1 MSYSSRTKPHPF
13 KRALIS
19 GLLTVSLTGVF
30 TLAATLGT
38 TPPAFAAPASAT
50 VSTPT
55 VNLIIDG
62 RTITAEPA
70 PMIRNDRTVVP
81 LRVVSES
88 LGAEVTWNAADRSV
102 LIEKGSRR
110 ILLRID
116 RSLVDYTFDGQKH
129 YQLSDVQPF
138 IHQDRTFVPLR
149 LISNALGVGIEWDGA
164 TRTVRV
170 DSSKN
175 ADLETFFNIKL
186 TSVKT
191 NALIQGTTDLQASFT
206 AQPPASVE
214 KINYLLVDPATGKG
228 LVIAQGS
235 DLTAAYTWQ
244 PKIRD
249 QGSRILAT
257 ALYDAAGRFLGGDA
271 LPVTVSLSPA
281 AALQVTGPVV
291 GQPAIGQISLSTRLN
306 FGAAYVKYDIVHQA
320 SGKVFQTD
328 VQDPLGTFTW
338 TPTMEFNGVVEITA
352 TAYDQKHQA
361 YPSQSQTLTVDVPR
375 QLSLGGVKSSQTI
388 NAPVSLIAV
397 RNFDAMATEYILRN
411 PATGQQEVLAQIP
424 YGAYTW
430 FPGLDYSGSSELLV
444 RVQSMDGEWFESAPV
459 PVTLSGSNRLLLRG
473 AGPNQVITTA
483 VPAKLSTVANFEYTE
498 LRYVMTHAGTGAQ
511 KTLATLQG
519 GTGMVSDPQA
529 QPAAQSST
537 EFTYTP
543 APGDDGL
550 WKLKAVTKT
559 TSGEAVETDVV
570 NVTVYTGKLYGPQP
584 IIEKSKFLSFA
595 SSLAVNDFR
604 ESGMSAALQTAQ
616 AILETGWGQSVP
628 VDKYTGRLSSNLF
641 GIKGTGPAGSVVSN
655 TWEEYN
661 GVAFRVDASFR
672 AYYSA
677 NESWADHKRF
687 LLTGTRY
694 APFRTV
700 MFDSSLG
707 AWALK
712 RAGYATDSKY
722 PVKLMDLIETYQLY
736 KLDEVDL

>member
-1 MSYSSRTKPHPF
+1 MSYSSISKPHPF

-19 GLLTVSLTGVF
+19 GLLTASLTGALA
-30 TLAATLGT
+30 LAASLGI
-38 TPPAFAAPASAT
+38 TPPAFAAT
-50 VSTPT
+50 VNTANSTPT
-55 VNLIIDG
+55 VTLIIDD
-62 RTITAEPA
+62 RTITADPA

-116 RSLVDYTFDGQKH
+116 RSLVDYTLDGQKY
-129 YQLSDVQPF
+129 YQFSDVQPF

-149 LISNALGVGIEWDGA
+149 LISNALGVSIDWEGS

-170 DSSKN
+170 DSNKS
-175 ADLETFFNIKL
+175 ADLEAFFDIKL
-186 TSVKT
+186 TSVKA
-191 NALIQGTTDLQASFT
+191 NALIQGTTDLQASFA
-206 AQPPASVE
+206 AQPPASAE

-244 PKIRD
+244 PKIQD

-281 AALQVTGPVV
+281 AALQVTGPAV
-291 GQPAIGQISLSTRLN
+291 GQPAIGQVSLSTRLN
-306 FGAAYVKYDIVHQA
+306 FGAAYVKYEIVHQA

-338 TPTMEFNGVVEITA
+338 TPTMEFNGVVEIKA

-361 YPSQSQTLTVDVPR
+361 YPSQSQTLTVEVPR
-375 QLSLGGVKSSQTI
+375 QLSLGGVKAGQTI
-388 NAPVSLIAV
+388 NGPVSLIAV
-397 RNFDAMATEYILRN
+397 RNFDAKATEYILLD
-411 PATGQQEVLAQIP
+411 PASGQQEYLARIP

-430 FPGLDYSGSSELLV
+430 FPGLDYSGSRELLV
-444 RVQSMDGEWFESAPV
+444 RVQSMDGAWFESASV
-459 PVTLSGSNRLLLRG
+459 PVTLSGSNRMLLRG
-473 AGPNQVITTA
+473 AGPNQVITTT
-483 VPAKLSTVANFEYTE
+483 VPAKLSSVANFEYTE
-498 LRYVMTHAGTGAQ
+498 LRYVMTHAATGAQ
-511 KTLATLQG
+511 KILATLQSG
-519 GTGMVSDPQA
+519 AGIASDPQV
-529 QPAAQSST
+529 AQSST

-543 APGDDGL
+543 AQGDDGL
-550 WKLKAVTKT
+550 WKLKAVAKT
-559 TSGEAVETDVV
+559 ASGEAVETDPV
-570 NVTVYTGKLYGPQP
+570 NVIVYTGKLYGPQP
-584 IIEKSKFLSFA
+584 IIEKSKFLGFA

-687 LLTGTRY
+687 LLTGARY
-694 APFRTV
+694 EPFRTV

-722 PVKLMDLIETYQLY
+722 PVKLMDLIETYQLI

>member
-1 MSYSSRTKPHPF
+1 
-13 KRALIS
+13 
-19 GLLTVSLTGVF
+19 
-30 TLAATLGT
+30 
-38 TPPAFAAPASAT
+38 
-50 VSTPT
+50 
-55 VNLIIDG
+55 
-62 RTITAEPA
+62 
-70 PMIRNDRTVVP
+70 MIRNDRTVVP
-81 LRVVSES
+81 LRVVSEA

-102 LIEKGSRR
+102 LIEKGSRM

-116 RSLVDYTFDGQKH
+116 RSLVDYTFDGQK
-129 YQLSDVQPF
+129 QFQFSDVQPF

-170 DSSKN
+170 DSN
-175 ADLETFFNIKL
+175 QDADLEAFFDIRL
-186 TSVKT
+186 ASVKA
-191 NALIQGTTDLQASFT
+191 NALIQGTTDLQASFAAPPPVT
-206 AQPPASVE
+206 AAII
-214 KINYLLVDPATGKG
+214 KYLLVDPGTGKG

-235 DLTAAYTWQ
+235 DLTAAYTWR
-244 PKIRD
+244 PKIGD
-249 QGSRILAT
+249 QGSKILAT
-257 ALYDAAGRFLGGDA
+257 ALYDSTGRFLGGDA
-271 LPVTVSLSPA
+271 IPVTVSLSPA
-281 AALQVTGPVV
+281 AALQVTGPGV
-291 GQPAIGQISLSTRLN
+291 GQLTIGQIALSTQLN
-306 FGAAYVKYDIVHQA
+306 FGAAFVKYEIVHQA
-320 SGKVFQTD
+320 SGKVFATD
-328 VQDPLGTFTW
+328 VQDPLGTFIW
-338 TPTMEFNGVVEITA
+338 TPTMEFNGPVEIKA

-361 YPSQSQTLTVDVPR
+361 YPSRSQTLTVDVPR
-375 QLSLGGVKSSQTI
+375 QLSLGGVKAGQTI
-388 NAPVSLIAV
+388 SQPVSLIAV
-397 RNFDAMATEYILRN
+397 RNFDAKATEYILRD
-411 PATGQQEVLAQIP
+411 PATGQQAYLAQIP

-430 FPGLDYSGSSELLV
+430 FPGVDYEGNKELLV
-444 RVQSMDGEWFESAPV
+444 RVQTMDGEWFESAPV

-483 VPAKLSTVANFEYTE
+483 VPAKLSSAANFDFTE
-498 LRYVMTHAGTGAQ
+498 LRYVLIHAGTGAQ
-511 KTLATLQG
+511 KTLATLQAPPDA
-519 GTGMVSDPQA
+519 VSDPQT
-529 QPAAQSST
+529 QPVPQVPT
-537 EFTYTP
+537 EFTYMP

-550 WKLKAVTKT
+550 WKLKAIAKT
-559 TSGEAVETDVV
+559 ASGAVVESDAVQ
-570 NVTVYTGKLYGPQP
+570 VTVYTGKLYGPQP

-595 SSLAVNDFR
+595 SNLAVSDFR

-687 LLTGTRY
+687 LLTGARY
-694 APFRTV
+694 EPFRAV
-700 MFDSSLG
+700 MYDSSLG

-722 PVKLMDLIETYQLY
+722 PVKLMDLIETYELY